1 MSYEILRLSSLTKS
15 YSIKQVLNGIDLIL
29 SEGEHI
35 ALVGENGIGKTTL
48 ARIITGHEQADSGTL
63 RLKEGAE
70 IGYLPQEVSGD
81 EQTTVHRYI
90 EQATGALATLR
101 DQMQQL
107 EQRMTEALPDE
118 VMAEVLEQYGTLQEA
133 FERRGGYDID
143 ARIRQIFSGLGIDYI
158 APERLL
164 GTLSGGERTRVALTA
179 LLLREPDLL
188 VLDEPTNHLDFA
200 GIEWLE
206 KYLAQYPHALLL
218 ITHDRTFINRVANV
232 ICELHAR
239 TRTLHTYHGNY
250 DDYLMQRGREYA
262 DQVSAYNDQ
271 QNEIRSM
278 QRAVKQL
285 TNNRKV
291 VGVFTFSGDKFLKNF
306 KRERGESLVS
316 KMVRDTR
323 HQLDEALENKMD
335 NPRHE
340 WHIDFRFDP
349 EPLVSAEPV
358 RFDSVRKSFAADPLF
373 DRLDAVVPRGE
384 RVVLV
389 APNGTGKTTL
399 LRMIIGIEQPDHGAI
414 RISPSAKLGYLDQDG
429 ETMDGE
435 KTVLETYREYLHG
448 SDSELLA
455 ELHRSGLFSDATLG
469 EKRVRD
475 LSVGQR
481 RKLGLAC
488 LVASR
493 ANVLL
498 LDEPTNHLDPLSLE
512 ALEDAL
518 LHFPGTILAVSHDR
532 RFVEKVAS
540 RIWRIEHGQLIE
552 EIVSEVLE

>member
-1 MSYEILRLSSLTKS
+1 MSYEILRISAVSKS
-15 YSIKQVLNGIDLIL
+15 YGIKRVLDGVDLIL
-29 SEGEHI
+29 SEGERI
-35 ALVGENGIGKTTL
+35 ALVGENGTGKTTL
-48 ARIITGHEQADSGTL
+48 ARIITGLEQLDGGTL
-63 RLKEGAE
+63 RLKDGAE

-81 EQTTVHRYI
+81 EQTTVRGYI
-90 EQATGALATLR
+90 EQATGTLATLR
-101 DQMQQL
+101 EQMQAL
-107 EQRMTEALPDE
+107 ERRMTEALTDDL
-118 VMAEVLEQYGTLQEA
+118 MADVLERYGTLQEE
-133 FERRGGYDID
+133 FDRRGGYDLD
-143 ARIRQIFSGLGIDYI
+143 ARIRQIFGGLSIDYI
-158 APERLL
+158 DPERRL
-164 GTLSGGERTRVALTA
+164 GT
-179 LLLREPDLL
+179 DLL

-206 KYLAQYPHALLL
+206 KYLARYPHALLL
-218 ITHDRTFINRVANV
+218 ITHDRVFINRVANV

-239 TRTLHTYHGNY
+239 TRTLHAYHGNY
-250 DDYLMQRGREYA
+250 DDYLAQRGREYT

-271 QNEIRSM
+271 QNDIRTM
-278 QRAVKQL
+278 QRAVRQL

-291 VGVFTFSGDKFLKNF
+291 VGVFTFTNDKGLRNF

-323 HQLDEALENKMD
+323 HQLEEALENKMD

-349 EPLVSAEPV
+349 EPLISAEPV
-358 RFDSVRKSFAADPLF
+358 RMENVCKRFGAQVLF
-373 DRLDAVVPRGE
+373 SSLDAVVPRGE

-389 APNGTGKTTL
+389 APNGSGKTTL
-399 LRMIIGIEQPDHGAI
+399 LRMIMGMDQPDQGAI
-414 RISPSAKLGYLDQDG
+414 RISPSARLGYLDQDG
-429 ETMDGE
+429 ETMEGS
-435 KTVLETYREYLHG
+435 KTVLETYRDYLRG

-469 EKRVRD
+469 DKRVSD

-540 RIWRIEHGQLIE
+540 RIWRIERAQLVE
-552 EIVSEVLE
+552 EIVSRTDGSTHG